1 MRRRDFITLLGGAAA
16 WPLAARAQQSGR
28 MRHVG
33 VLEGVAEDNVQAQ
46 PRRAAFQQGLER
58 LGWVE
63 GRNVR
68 FDYRYGAGVVDRYQA
83 FAKELLVLQPDVVLA
98 TTTPAV
104 AALKSEGGA
113 IPIVFTFVSDPI
125 GSGFITSLARPG
137 GNITGFLN
145 LEATIA
151 SKWLAMLK
159 EIAPQLRRA
168 AFMANPKTTPFD
180 YWLPE
185 AEAAA
190 RSLAIE
196 LLPSRVESAADI
208 ERAIESVASAPNGG
222 LVLPPDTFFSPGSA
236 HFDLIVALTTRYR
249 LPTVSSNGLFVMAGG
264 LMSYGIDTINVM
276 RQAAVYVDRIL
287 RGEKPADLPV
297 QAPVKFETLL
307 NLKTA
312 RGIGL
317 TVPESMLLRA
327 DEVIE

>member
-1 MRRRDFITLLGGAAA
+1 MKRREFIIALGGAATA
-16 WPLAARAQQSGR
+16 WPLAARAQQPER
-28 MRHVG
+28 IRRVG

-46 PRRAAFQQGLER
+46 PRRAAFRQELER

-104 AALKSEGGA
+104 TALKSESGA

-125 GSGFITSLARPG
+125 GSGFVTSLARPG

-190 RSLAIE
+190 RWLAIE

-208 ERAIESVASAPNGG
+208 ERAIESVASAQNGG
-222 LVLPPDTFFSPGSA
+222 LVLPPDTFTTTT
-236 HFDLIVALTTRYR
+236 HFDLILALTTRYR
-249 LPTVSSNGLFVMAGG
+249 LPMVSSNRLFVMAGG
-264 LMSYGIDTINVM
+264 LMSYGIDIINVM
-276 RQAAVYVDRIL
+276 RQAAVFVDRIL

-297 QAPVKFETLL
+297 QAPTKYELVI

-312 RGIGL
+312 KTVGL
-317 TVPESMLLRA
+317 AVPPSLLAQA
-327 DEVIE
+327 DDVIE

>member
-1 MRRRDFITLLGGAAA
+1 VKRRTFIAGLGAAAA

-28 MRHVG
+28 TRRVG
-33 VLEGVAEDNVQAQ
+33 VLEGIVGNDAQAQ
-46 PRRAAFQQGLER
+46 PRRAAFQQGLEQF
-58 LGWVE
+58 GWIE
-63 GRNVR
+63 GRNVS
-68 FDYRYGAGVVDRYQA
+68 FDYRYAAGVVDQYQA
-83 FAKELLVLQPDVVLA
+83 FGKELMALQPDVVLA

-104 AALKSEGGA
+104 SALKIESGT

-125 GSGFITSLARPG
+125 GSGFVASLARPG
-137 GNITGFLN
+137 GNITGFLYF
-145 LEATIA
+145 EATIA
-151 SKWLAMLK
+151 SKWLALLK

-168 AFMANPKTTPFD
+168 AFMANTKTTPFD

-208 ERAIESVASAPNGG
+208 ERAIESLASAPNGG
-222 LVLPPDTFFSPGSA
+222 LVLPPDTFTLT
-236 HFDLIVALTTRYR
+236 HFDVILALTTRHR
-249 LPTVSSNGLFVMAGG
+249 LPTVCSNRPFLIAGS
-264 LMSYGIDTINVM
+264 LMSYGIDMFTVM
-276 RQAAVYVDRIL
+276 RQAAAYVDRIL

-297 QAPVKFETLL
+297 QAPVKYETLL

-312 RGIGL
+312 KAIGL
-317 TVPESMLLRA
+317 SIPESFLLRA

>member
-1 MRRRDFITLLGGAAA
+1 MKRRDFIALLGGATA
-16 WPLAARAQQSGR
+16 WPLVARAQQSGR
-28 MRHVG
+28 IRRVG
-33 VLEGVAEDNVQAQ
+33 VLEGAAEDNVEAQ
-46 PRRAAFQQGLER
+46 PRRAAFKQGLER

-63 GRNVR
+63 GRNVH

-104 AALKSEGGA
+104 AALKRESGA
-113 IPIVFTFVSDPI
+113 ISIVFTFVSDPI

-145 LEATIA
+145 MEATIA

-168 AFMANPKTTPFD
+168 GFMANPKTTPFD

-196 LLPSRVESAADI
+196 LLPSRVESPADV
-208 ERAIESVASAPNGG
+208 ERAIESLASGPNGG
-222 LVLPPDTFFSPGSA
+222 LVLPPDTFLTSA
-236 HFDLIVALTTRYR
+236 FDLIVALTTRYR
-249 LPTVSSNGLFVMAGG
+249 LPTVSSASQFVRAGG
-264 LMSYGIDTINVM
+264 LMSYGIDSINVI

-297 QAPVKFETLL
+297 QAPVKYEPVL

-312 RGIGL
+312 RGLGL
-317 TVPESMLLRA
+317 TVPGSMLLRA

>member
-1 MRRRDFITLLGGAAA
+1 VPDRREHAFDGI
-16 WPLAARAQQSGR
+16 
-28 MRHVG
+28 
-33 VLEGVAEDNVQAQ
+33 
-46 PRRAAFQQGLER
+46 RRPQVVPLER

-104 AALKSEGGA
+104 AALKSESGA
-113 IPIVFTFVSDPI
+113 IPIVFTLVSDPI

-151 SKWLAMLK
+151 GKWLAMLK

-168 AFMANPKTTPFD
+168 GFMANPKTTPFD

-222 LVLPPDTFFSPGSA
+222 LVLLPDTFFTSA
-236 HFDLIVALTTRYR
+236 HIDLIVALTTRYR
-249 LPTVSSNGLFVMAGG
+249 LPTVSSNDLFVRAGG
-264 LMSYGIDTINVM
+264 LMSYGIGIDTTNVM
-276 RQAAVYVDRIL
+276 RQAAAYVDRIL

-297 QAPVKFETLL
+297 QAPAKFEMII

-312 RGIGL
+312 KALGL
-317 TVPESMLLRA
+317 TVPPGLLATA